1 MVTWRYAA
9 AIIFSFYLNFQVV
22 QKVHW
27 LIFKQESFGNYCCNE
42 CLVMKEVK
50 MKDELGS
57 VIVESFGLVWL
68 HGLVVRF
75 LKRYALVV
83 HLHDCHH
90 ILTKVREFVSDSSF
104 CLHFAGCFICRY
116 SESISKAFANFAPRQ
131 E

>member
-1 MVTWRYAA
+1 MTWRYAA
-9 AIIFSFYLNFQVV
+9 AIIFSFYWNFQVV

-27 LIFKQESFGNYCCNE
+27 LIFKQESFGKYFCNK

-50 MKDELGS
+50 IKDELGW
-57 VIVESFGLVWL
+57 VIVQSFGLVWL

-75 LKRYALVV
+75 VKCYALVK

-90 ILTKVREFVSDSSF
+90 ILTKVWEFVSDTSF
-104 CLHFAGCFICRY
+104 RFHFSGCFICRY
-116 SESISKAFANFAPRQ
+116 SESVSKAFANFAPRQ